1 MGKLRSNVFGT
12 TFFVYD
18 SGKKEDHGNPRLDL
32 AVVIYV
38 SNFNRVKVCFLA
50 TGTQWNKFQKY
61 MVKNTFF

>member
-18 SGKKEDHGNPRLDL
+18 NGKKDDPVSPRLDL

-38 SNFNRVKVCFLA
+38 SFVLDFS
-50 TGTQWNKFQKY
+50 G
-61 MVKNTFF
+61 